1 MKREMPDQRMGP
13 LLDAL
18 EEKDKAV
25 VRRAVERL
33 VALAADEPGVV
44 EVLSERLCAAPRWP
58 LAYALGQITRP
69 SAPCIE
75 VLAWGLGSGDQD
87 LRWAT
92 QLLLADLGKRYPEVG
107 TRLESLLDHGS
118 ATQRR
123 MTVYCLRDIG
133 ADGLETVLLKAL
145 RDPEPLVRVA
155 VVTTLAK
162 ASGVGIEALDAIR
175 SAAADDADVRVRNAA
190 RFAVKRLFGGRGV
203 ASDEKV

>member
-1 MKREMPDQRMGP
+1 MQPGTLDQRMGP

-18 EEKDKAV
+18 EATDRAA
-25 VRRAVERL
+25 VRRAVEGL
-33 VALAADEPGVV
+33 VALAAEEPAVA
-44 EVLSERLCAAPRWP
+44 EVLEERLRATPRWP
-58 LAYALGQITRP
+58 IAYALGRITRP
-69 SAPCIE
+69 SAPCVEIL
-75 VLAWGLGSGDQD
+75 VRGLGSGDQD

-92 QLLLADLGKRYPEVG
+92 QLLLTDLGRRYPDVG
-107 TRLESLLDHGS
+107 VRLEGLLGHGS

-133 ADGLETVLLKAL
+133 ADGLEAVLLKAI

-162 ASGVGIEALDAIR
+162 APGVGTEALDALR

-190 RFAVKRLFGGRGV
+190 RFAVKRLLEVG
-203 ASDEKV
+203 AS